1 MQGQAV
7 SVKQAKTKRQLQE
20 ENEDLRARLAVAE
33 QAARALQ
40 AGLVEEALHE
50 AHQSL
55 EQKVCERTTEL
66 VHAHATMQAERQRL
80 HDVLNVLPA
89 YVVLLTA
96 DHQVPFANRFFEER
110 FGKSHGRRCYEYLF
124 QRTEPCEN
132 CESFEVLNRH
142 APHRWEWTGPDGRSY
157 DIYDFPFPAADG
169 STLVLEMGIDITER
183 KRAEA
188 ALKEINETLEQRV
201 AERTRELTELK
212 DRLAADLAAMTRLH
226 EISTRFVRE
235 SDVPSLLQQTLA
247 AALEFSGADM
257 GHIQFLD
264 PASGRLDIVAHD
276 GFDPP
281 FLDFFTQLEVGQDSR
296 GLAGGPAERLVIEDV
311 MHHPEFVGKPV
322 LDMLLS
328 AGVRALQSTPLCA
341 RTGLLLGWL
350 TTYSRARR
358 RPQEHDLRLLD
369 LLARQLA
376 DLVERSQAEEALRRA
391 KEEWERTFDTVP
403 DLIAI
408 LDREHRM
415 VRANRAMTQRLRR
428 PLESYLG
435 QVCYPCVHGTDR
447 PPKTCPHVMTMADGR
462 EHTAEMHS
470 SQLGGDFLVSTTPLR
485 DAQGRQI
492 GSVHVARD
500 ITERK
505 LAEDRGRLLAEVTSQ
520 LLASDQPQQVVESL
534 CRKVTGHLGCH
545 VFFNYL
551 VDQSSGRLRLNA
563 SAGIPDQTAR
573 QIEWLEGDGTVCGC
587 VACEGRRIVA
597 EHIQTGTDPRTELVR
612 SFGIQAYA
620 CHPLLNQGQV
630 IGTLSFGSR
639 TKPTFSEDE
648 LELMR
653 IVADQVAIA
662 MQRLRLLETLQQHA
676 RSAEAANAAKDQFL
690 ANVSHELRTP
700 MAAILG
706 MTDLALAADLDP
718 TVRDYLKTS
727 KEAADGLMHLL
738 NEILDFSRIAA
749 GGIQLELAPFHLRA
763 TLEQTVKTL
772 GVRAAEKDLKLV
784 CELPEELPDRLV
796 GDSLRLRQVLTN
808 LIGNAIKFTAHGQV
822 AVRVTRLPIPAEECP
837 GDAAEVLL
845 QFDVKDTGMGIAPA
859 NRERIFAPFTQVDAS
874 MSRQFGGTGLGLTIA
889 SRLVELMR
897 GRIWVDSELDR
908 GSTFHFTAR
917 FQVPAGL
924 PETVLQD
931 EPESGEDACGA
942 TASRPLRPL
951 RVLLAEDTIA
961 NQKLVLAI
969 LGERGH
975 TVQLAANGREAV
987 ALIQQQDFD
996 LVLMD
1001 VQMPLVDGFQAT
1013 GAIRAL
1019 CDPAKA
1025 QVPIVAMTAHARAGD
1040 QPRCLAAGMDAYLTT
1055 PITSRALIAMVE
1067 SLADRAAPAR
1077 AARPP
1082 ASPPPCDA
1090 ALEVF
1095 DCQAALASLDGRA
1108 SLLQKMTTYFFPDA
1122 PHCLAE
1128 MQAGLKGGAPDT
1140 IARAAHRLNGTLIYL
1155 GAAPASQ
1162 AAHCVEQAGIAGDL
1176 AQAASAIEALTA
1188 QVARLDAA
1196 LRSWSPDTA
1205 AQ

>member
-376 DLVERSQAEEALRRA
+376 YLVERSQAEEAFRRA
-391 KEEWERTFDTVP
+391 
-403 DLIAI
+403 
-408 LDREHRM
+408 
-415 VRANRAMTQRLRR
+415 
-428 PLESYLG
+428 
-435 QVCYPCVHGTDR
+435 
-447 PPKTCPHVMTMADGR
+447 
-462 EHTAEMHS
+462 
-470 SQLGGDFLVSTTPLR
+470 
-485 DAQGRQI
+485 
-492 GSVHVARD
+492 
-500 ITERK
+500 
-505 LAEDRGRLLAEVTSQ
+505 
-520 LLASDQPQQVVESL
+520 
-534 CRKVTGHLGCH
+534 
-545 VFFNYL
+545 
-551 VDQSSGRLRLNA
+551 
-563 SAGIPDQTAR
+563 
-573 QIEWLEGDGTVCGC
+573 
-587 VACEGRRIVA
+587 
-597 EHIQTGTDPRTELVR
+597 
-612 SFGIQAYA
+612 
-620 CHPLLNQGQV
+620 
-630 IGTLSFGSR
+630 
-639 TKPTFSEDE
+639 
-648 LELMR
+648 
-653 IVADQVAIA
+653 
-662 MQRLRLLETLQQHA
+662 
-676 RSAEAANAAKDQFL
+676 
-690 ANVSHELRTP
+690 
-700 MAAILG
+700 
-706 MTDLALAADLDP
+706 
-718 TVRDYLKTS
+718 
-727 KEAADGLMHLL
+727 
-738 NEILDFSRIAA
+738 
-749 GGIQLELAPFHLRA
+749 
-763 TLEQTVKTL
+763 
-772 GVRAAEKDLKLV
+772 
-784 CELPEELPDRLV
+784 
-796 GDSLRLRQVLTN
+796 
-808 LIGNAIKFTAHGQV
+808 
-822 AVRVTRLPIPAEECP
+822 
-837 GDAAEVLL
+837 
-845 QFDVKDTGMGIAPA
+845 
-859 NRERIFAPFTQVDAS
+859 
-874 MSRQFGGTGLGLTIA
+874 
-889 SRLVELMR
+889 
-897 GRIWVDSELDR
+897 
-908 GSTFHFTAR
+908 
-917 FQVPAGL
+917 
-924 PETVLQD
+924 
-931 EPESGEDACGA
+931 
-942 TASRPLRPL
+942 
-951 RVLLAEDTIA
+951 
-961 NQKLVLAI
+961 
-969 LGERGH
+969 
-975 TVQLAANGREAV
+975 
-987 ALIQQQDFD
+987 
-996 LVLMD
+996 
-1001 VQMPLVDGFQAT
+1001 
-1013 GAIRAL
+1013 
-1019 CDPAKA
+1019 
-1025 QVPIVAMTAHARAGD
+1025 
-1040 QPRCLAAGMDAYLTT
+1040 
-1055 PITSRALIAMVE
+1055 
-1067 SLADRAAPAR
+1067 
-1077 AARPP
+1077 
-1082 ASPPPCDA
+1082 
-1090 ALEVF
+1090 
-1095 DCQAALASLDGRA
+1095 
-1108 SLLQKMTTYFFPDA
+1108 
-1122 PHCLAE
+1122 
-1128 MQAGLKGGAPDT
+1128 
-1140 IARAAHRLNGTLIYL
+1140 
-1155 GAAPASQ
+1155 
-1162 AAHCVEQAGIAGDL
+1162 
-1176 AQAASAIEALTA
+1176 
-1188 QVARLDAA
+1188 
-1196 LRSWSPDTA
+1196 
-1205 AQ
+1205 